1 MTLLALHQVELQQ
14 GSSTYLYQNLNLQ
27 INAGECHC
35 ISGATGCGKTT
46 LLQLMAMPNQFN
58 YQGKITHSPELIIG
72 MIMQDPHVQLVRE
85 TIGAEVAFGLEN
97 LSVPALDMLPLVE
110 QALAKVGLAL
120 PLNTPVTHLSLGQ
133 KYRLMLAAQWV
144 FEPNL
149 ILIDE
154 PWAQLD
160 NQGITELCKV
170 LTDLLEAGVSVVIV
184 EHNTAPFT
192 DIIDFQWQLTLG
204 ELIPATQALQASEPI
219 ADNISRHTASL
230 SSGDNMPVNM
240 ALQQNGDDAAQ
251 SNCLLT
257 LSDVTIRYANQ
268 IATLHINDTVS
279 LHAGD
284 IVGLFGENGCGKTSL
299 FNQIVG
305 VSDEY
310 KGQISLLGKTPK
322 LGLFGANLGFLM
334 QRPSRQLFEMTV
346 LQELEFSLK
355 RFGLPLANATEIL
368 TQLNLLPLASHSPHK
383 LSYGQQHLV
392 ALASVLCIKP
402 KILLLDDPFAGL
414 DNHYFPL
421 VINALKHFSENGGA
435 IIFSSHRPILSS
447 LLSKCWLIEQQQL
460 TEHNVL
466 KRAS

>member
-14 GSSTYLYQNLNLQ
+14 GSSTDLYQNLNLQ

-58 YQGKITHSPELIIG
+58 YRGKITHSPELIIG

-149 ILIDE
+149 MLIDE

-184 EHNTAPFT
+184 EHNTDPFT

-240 ALQQNGDDAAQ
+240 ALQQNGDAAAQ

-355 RFGLPLANATEIL
+355 RFGLPLTNATEIL

>member
-14 GSSTYLYQNLNLQ
+14 SDSTYLYQNLNLQ

-58 YQGKITHSPELIIG
+58 YQGKITHSPALIIG
-72 MIMQDPHVQLVRE
+72 LIMQDPHVQLVRE

-133 KYRLMLAAQWV
+133 KYRLMLAAQLV

-149 ILIDE
+149 MLIDE

-160 NQGITELCKV
+160 NQGITELCQV

-192 DIIDFQWQLTLG
+192 DMIDFQWQLTSG
-204 ELIPATQALQASEPI
+204 ALFCVTHSPQASD
-219 ADNISRHTASL
+219 DNISRHSASL
-230 SSGDNMPVNM
+230 CLDDKMSVNM
-240 ALQQNGDDAAQ
+240 MQHQNGDVAAQ
-251 SNCLLT
+251 SNCLLS

-268 IATLHINDTVS
+268 IATLHISDTVS

-368 TQLNLLPLASHSPHK
+368 TQLNLLPLASDSPHK

-392 ALASVLCIKP
+392 AFASVLCIKP
-402 KILLLDDPFAGL
+402 QILLLDDPFAGL